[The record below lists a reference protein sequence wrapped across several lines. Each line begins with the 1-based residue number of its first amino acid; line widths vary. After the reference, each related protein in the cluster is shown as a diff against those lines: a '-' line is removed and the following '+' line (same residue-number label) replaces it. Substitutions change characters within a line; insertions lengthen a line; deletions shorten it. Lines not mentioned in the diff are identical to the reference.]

1 MALSDCMCLPIQKML
16 EPFVPGVHATIS
28 YASEDGQY
36 KDDGKR
42 TRFVANGRYRCH
54 NLESHGFAM
63 MRVALEKTQG
73 HDLYNY
79 LEASKVLY
87 PVAEDVLRRAFPSS
101 TKVLVFDHIARNGAR
116 YAEEQKTGEAT
127 KMLSSSYAFA
137 VHGDYTVRSGFSR
150 ARSLLEPHEAGGRI
164 EAAIQQR
171 FAFVNVWVPLKKA
184 ASGAAWGGLLL
195 GMAQQGYQSD
205 VPSWNG
211 DPTTYET
218 FETACKWY
226 ALTLRDNERKGAA
239 ARVWSRLTG
248 PAKSVV
254 KHLDPQ
260 MFFAEDGL
268 SKLLAILR
276 QSPLQTLPI
285 PDSFSKL
292 ERWSHLR
299 RREGETVAE
308 LLVREDELFLELQ
321 QSLAR
326 SRARTTGGAAEPTPI
341 VTTPK
346 AKTTV
351 QEEDDMGDLRDFAA
365 TPKAGSPKKS
375 QSPEKSGDDATSA
388 SALSTTNYF
397 EDELRGYRL
406 LKSAGINGS
415 ERQQVLT
422 LTGNKVNFQEIRQA
436 LRALFEDGSEARNRP
451 RHARAW
457 WVDESEPEAYY
468 QDGYETYAMEYDDTW
483 DGDNIYW
490 GSAGWEDYGDTGGY
504 DEYYGDAGNF
514 YEEEYQEEPFECT
527 EEEANLMKQEG
538 EAMALAAEANR
549 TLTEARAAVAKVRA
563 SRGYYPLGGK
573 GGGSGKG
580 GASLGRG
587 KGPKGSNCLLCGRP
601 GHFFRDCPLRFGQ
614 GKGPGSPSSSL
625 SSKNGKGKGK
635 AKKGKGGYKAHY
647 TTGNFMLQSLSILHS
662 GDFGKH
668 ECPKFVLDT
677 GATENA
683 AGVRTIQA
691 LVDHMKVEPQIDLAD
706 RPTFKFGD
714 GLVLQAKS
722 RVDLR
727 DTALGDVSFYVL
739 DGDARVSTH
748 KAEDTPLLIGSRFLH
763 DRQAIISYQNL
774 LLFLKGE
781 RGEIL
786 AAHMNRSTSGHLC
799 LDATAPPTDLKNM
812 KAKLEEAYQVE
823 LPSDAQQLLSVLT
836 SPGALEENL
845 RRQGRGAED
854 EDSVKSVSQERTA
867 ERSRSPRSRKQDS
880 VKEYIEEVKQK
891 TRVEEGAKFTKMS
904 GREPTEEELDLFVR
918 MKLLVPTPR
927 DLVEQFSMNGPMYL
941 CRTPHVEID
950 FYKRFFY
957 FFGFLPSSDLADRT
971 LELARE
977 VSVHAEDFLQSLG
990 KPPKEE
996 EHEAIG
1002 RASHDPSSVEHSVLM
1017 IQHETIAVAGD
1028 ACSMTRRLEQL
1039 RLRILS
1045 FQCASLTH
1053 DFQASSASRRP
1064 DCLRC
1069 GLRLEYVATKG
1080 EGKHRT
1086 AGPDMHI
1093 ILQALHELQGEM
1105 DVEYINENAVKG
1117 KIMEVQGRR
1126 MMAGERVRAKVNME
1140 SNRRYVWEETTGPT
1154 VAQRLAS
1161 AKPKARASPKA
1172 MTSPSTRPMPSTR
1185 TRTTTSATSS
1195 TMPQTAVPEAIQGYP
1210 AEDRQTEKKMA
1221 KALEMKDSELV
1232 AASEQVFYLE
1242 EKLKS
1247 MKEKLKAAKEGQDV
1261 SPSESEEDEVWA
1273 RLDGV
1278 RKAIGSYVSQ
1288 QPRDAETLTSASVKS
1303 TLGPMKGVEHL
1314 DTGGVDLSGLPKRK
1328 ESITSTLKKRVEG
1341 NGRNYMAT
1349 LLCTA
1354 TVLFGLFQ
1362 NSDFLEIGTNHFGS
1376 AAQNEGML
1384 YENISQYDK
1393 KIQQDYLEKII
1404 DSTNPSFL
1412 WASLPSHR
1420 LCWIDVDKAKWS
1432 PSRWRNFERLRRK
1445 DLQHA
1450 EKLAAQVNRHLDR
1463 GGLFAWEWQED
1474 AVFGWK
1480 SPAMESV
1487 RKKAAA
1493 MDMDIYECIVDSC
1506 HYHHGKGEPSTRRWK
1521 ILTNCKHLYR
1531 QVGRRVCPG
1540 HRNHVIPETTRVP
1553 YPEKMVNQMAEA
1565 IRWDVQEHHG
1575 SLFQALEQYACEE
1588 MPCQPH
1594 SLCENGPSV
1603 MALQRTKMPLE
1614 KPTGKKLE
1622 EVKSQMMRLHRA
1634 SGHSSMEG
1642 LARLLKRRGSP
1653 AWAVEMAKELQCPD
1667 CLEEKKIGPPP
1678 PSSLEEPPALWETLG
1693 MDVFEYEY
1701 VDQETNVRMKAKL
1714 LLMIDRASR
1723 FCQTRLLKTYPAA
1736 EAWEPTSE
1744 IIKESIVKS
1753 WLAVNP
1759 APLWVITD
1767 AARYFTSA
1775 EFCEFLGRSGVGFMV
1790 APAEAHWLLGVE
1802 ERCVQTLKRTVGR
1815 LEREENGLDL
1825 EGLFALACHGHNT
1838 HVHPSSGYSPY
1849 QWARGFAPSDGQRD
1863 VDPKKAFN
1871 KVFVQREKAEQAY
1884 RRAEAAERLSR
1895 LNNTVSR
1902 RSTIFK
1908 AGDLLMLWRQRLRSG
1923 KGGWTGPLR
1932 LLIQEGTTV
1941 WLATGATLIRAKT
1954 NQVRVCSAR
1963 EEAVSSMQGLTVLRN
1978 PASLSSLL
1986 RGYQGR
1992 NYVDASQESPGPG
2005 IEEDL
2010 APAEVRQEPAP
2021 ERRRPAVRDKWEVRE
2036 SALVRVHGTP
2046 RLTLFTPDK
2055 TQECPKAE
2063 WELTGK
2069 RRTIIQ
2075 IGSNRQVIEDNYK
2088 VDDRPNRGLLERWT
2102 GETHFELKQKKK
2114 AEDDEASK
2122 PISKIPKKEEKASSS
2137 AGSVVKKGQL
2147 PSGAAV
2153 GPAPVT
2159 PGVVPG
2165 TPVPPVSNVALP
2177 PELEEEAVKS
2187 AVYESSSSS
2196 SSSSSEELV
2205 PDHKK
2210 ERKRKAEGEAER
2222 PPKDAL
2228 AVMCSIEVK
2237 EKDLKKLVTRPKK
2250 AGVWLS
2256 QRMMEK
2262 SREVSWRTLDQAQKE
2277 EFDEAQSIE
2286 LSNVI
2291 SSAAVRALSKAELAN
2306 VDYAKVM
2313 QMRWVLTYK
2322 ATGKAKARLV
2332 VLGYQAHNLT
2342 SVETTAPTLSRA
2354 GKHVLLTCAANAGF
2368 CLESGDVT
2376 SAFLQ
2381 TVGSLES
2388 EELYIWAPAE
2398 LAAAFGLP
2406 PDDGSIMKLT
2416 KAFYGLA
2423 HAPRRWFESVV
2434 KAMEEYGWRQS
2445 ISDRCLFMLFDD
2457 LGQLQAVAG
2466 LHVDDFLIA
2475 GNPANEFY
2483 LKAKLHLQKQF
2494 KFGKWDSQEFEF
2506 AGCRIRQSAE
2516 GIFLDQE
2523 DYVNKWLSD
2532 IEIPKARANA
2542 PKAHLTP
2549 SEISSVRAALG
2560 TLAWKASQ
2568 SGLHHQAEVSLFL
2581 SEIPTA
2587 TVQTMININKLI
2599 REVRKEAKQG
2609 LWFPAWGKDWRDI
2622 AAVVWADASQSN
2634 RPNKS
2639 STVGYVGGF
2648 APRSIMDGTE
2658 EKVAVVAWKSGKAP
2672 RESLGSNGSEV
2683 QAITMG
2689 EDMVFLLRAMWLEVH
2704 GGRLL
2709 RGSMETEIRENTHG
2723 CLVMDSRGVYDAA
2736 TRNLSA
2742 LHGLRSSRA
2751 GYELTVSVQQAQK
2764 LGTCFRWV
2772 NGLSQLADGMTKA
2785 GAKKGFLHF
2794 FLNEQRW
2801 SIVYDATFT
2810 AGRKIHQAQLKK
2822 QLAERERMFV
2832 LAIQD
2837 LAREGNYPWAP
2848 IEDQSADLDASLL
2861 RNLREMV
2868 LMSGLCL
2875 VHTTNLQV
2883 ERDPLGLIEWSSQ
2896 RPQDVVS
2903 IKFIYP
2909 HRTGEIYRVLPSDH
2923 HRWVY
2928 YPDMAPGECL
2938 VFKVIYL
2945 ARYIINRH
2953 VLHKRA
2959 AEQVSKGDDG
2969 KEHMSSMAY
2978 IFSLLGYAIGIGNVW
2993 RFPYVISQNGG
3004 AAAVIAY
3011 LTCAILVAWPL
3022 FIYEMI
3028 LGQYLRKTFVET
3040 WIHIRPRWASF
3051 AWAQFLL
3058 LFIAQTYFSVVITY
3072 TLPYIAASC
3081 EEPLPWTE
3089 TSASEFWSQTI
3100 LNSFPDLNSKPPG
3113 FGPIQWRLA
3122 LSLVVFWLITYLCVA
3137 FGKNILAQ
3145 ITYVTVIMPV
3155 VLMVILVVVTT
3166 QQEGAIDGIQYYIG
3180 KFEVAQLAR
3189 LDVWA
3194 TALSQILFSL
3204 SPGFGTAITY
3214 SSFVKPKEDVYRAGL
3229 IVAASNSAFSL
3240 LGGIAVFSMVGHLA
3254 REKGLPVEDVATKSG
3269 TGLAFIVI
3277 SEAMT
3282 LFGGFQNVMSVLFFV
3297 MLFTLG
3303 LDCSYAWTE
3312 TIVSSVEEFLG
3323 RHGYKRPLW
3332 QTTLLLCTIM
3342 CSLGL
3347 VFTTRM
3353 GNNLLDVIDMFVGT
3367 IFLLVVCCMES
3378 IILNCDVGWK
3388 RLACS
3393 LKAATTG
3400 NKHTPEGRNLFP
3412 RCLCRIDLHL
3422 TVPAATGLLCLYQ
3435 IIHVAQK
3442 TYGGYPSSLVAW
3454 GWTLLATCVVVMCL
3468 TIWKRDAGSLPAVE
3482 ADLRFKGVVQPDE
3495 ERSLEEQRSC

>member
-1 MALSDCMCLPIQKML
+1 
-16 EPFVPGVHATIS
+16 
-28 YASEDGQY
+28 
-36 KDDGKR
+36 
-42 TRFVANGRYRCH
+42 
-54 NLESHGFAM
+54 
-63 MRVALEKTQG
+63 
-73 HDLYNY
+73 
-79 LEASKVLY
+79 
-87 PVAEDVLRRAFPSS
+87 
-101 TKVLVFDHIARNGAR
+101 
-116 YAEEQKTGEAT
+116 
-127 KMLSSSYAFA
+127 
-137 VHGDYTVRSGFSR
+137 
-150 ARSLLEPHEAGGRI
+150 
-164 EAAIQQR
+164 
-171 FAFVNVWVPLKKA
+171 
-184 ASGAAWGGLLL
+184 
-195 GMAQQGYQSD
+195 MAQQGYQSD

-1064 DCLRC
+1064 APRRVAMLEQARAEPPKGQPMGQMEGLSSLRAATRVC
-1069 GLRLEYVATKG
+1069 G
-1080 EGKHRT
+1080 
-1086 AGPDMHI
+1086 
-1093 ILQALHELQGEM
+1093 
-1105 DVEYINENAVKG
+1105 N
-1117 KIMEVQGRR
+1117 QGRR
-1126 MMAGERVRAKVNME
+1126 QAQDCGP
-1140 SNRRYVWEETTGPT
+1140 RYAHHPPSV
-1154 VAQRLAS
+1154 
-1161 AKPKARASPKA
+1161 ARAPG
-1172 MTSPSTRPMPSTR
+1172 RDGCGVHQR
-1185 TRTTTSATSS
+1185 
-1195 TMPQTAVPEAIQGYP
+1195 ECC
-1210 AEDRQTEKKMA
+1210 
-1221 KALEMKDSELV
+1221 
-1232 AASEQVFYLE
+1232 
-1242 EKLKS
+1242 
-1247 MKEKLKAAKEGQDV
+1247 EGQDNGSARPQNDGRRACSRQSEHGVQPALRLGRDNWTNCGAALGQRKAEGEGEPQGHDVAIYKANAINEDADYDV
-1261 SPSESEEDEVWA
+1261 SDIFYNASDRSAGSDPRVSSRGPPDREEDGQGSRDERLRAGGGLGAGVLPGREAEEHEGEAEGGQGGTGRQPFGVGGGRRPARVERWRRLGASRYESVWA

-2868 LMSGLCL
+2868 LMSG
-2875 VHTTNLQV
+2875 
-2883 ERDPLGLIEWSSQ
+2883 P
-2896 RPQDVVS
+2896 
-2903 IKFIYP
+2903 
-2909 HRTGEIYRVLPSDH
+2909 
-2923 HRWVY
+2923 
-2928 YPDMAPGECL
+2928 
-2938 VFKVIYL
+2938 
-2945 ARYIINRH
+2945 
-2953 VLHKRA
+2953 
-2959 AEQVSKGDDG
+2959 
-2969 KEHMSSMAY
+2969 
-2978 IFSLLGYAIGIGNVW
+2978 
-2993 RFPYVISQNGG
+2993 
-3004 AAAVIAY
+3004 
-3011 LTCAILVAWPL
+3011 
-3022 FIYEMI
+3022 
-3028 LGQYLRKTFVET
+3028 
-3040 WIHIRPRWASF
+3040 
-3051 AWAQFLL
+3051 
-3058 LFIAQTYFSVVITY
+3058 
-3072 TLPYIAASC
+3072 
-3081 EEPLPWTE
+3081 
-3089 TSASEFWSQTI
+3089 
-3100 LNSFPDLNSKPPG
+3100 
-3113 FGPIQWRLA
+3113 
-3122 LSLVVFWLITYLCVA
+3122 
-3137 FGKNILAQ
+3137 
-3145 ITYVTVIMPV
+3145 
-3155 VLMVILVVVTT
+3155 
-3166 QQEGAIDGIQYYIG
+3166 
-3180 KFEVAQLAR
+3180 
-3189 LDVWA
+3189 
-3194 TALSQILFSL
+3194 
-3204 SPGFGTAITY
+3204 
-3214 SSFVKPKEDVYRAGL
+3214 
-3229 IVAASNSAFSL
+3229 
-3240 LGGIAVFSMVGHLA
+3240 
-3254 REKGLPVEDVATKSG
+3254 
-3269 TGLAFIVI
+3269 
-3277 SEAMT
+3277 
-3282 LFGGFQNVMSVLFFV
+3282 
-3297 MLFTLG
+3297 
-3303 LDCSYAWTE
+3303 
-3312 TIVSSVEEFLG
+3312 
-3323 RHGYKRPLW
+3323 
-3332 QTTLLLCTIM
+3332 
-3342 CSLGL
+3342 
-3347 VFTTRM
+3347 
-3353 GNNLLDVIDMFVGT
+3353 
-3367 IFLLVVCCMES
+3367 
-3378 IILNCDVGWK
+3378 
-3388 RLACS
+3388 
-3393 LKAATTG
+3393 
-3400 NKHTPEGRNLFP
+3400 
-3412 RCLCRIDLHL
+3412 
-3422 TVPAATGLLCLYQ
+3422 
-3435 IIHVAQK
+3435 
-3442 TYGGYPSSLVAW
+3442 
-3454 GWTLLATCVVVMCL
+3454 
-3468 TIWKRDAGSLPAVE
+3468 
-3482 ADLRFKGVVQPDE
+3482 
-3495 ERSLEEQRSC
+3495 